1 MIIPDAN
8 LLIYAYNSA
17 DKNHPK
23 AAAWWEE
30 QLNSNQPVG
39 LSWVAISA
47 FIRIMT
53 HPKVFT
59 TPMRVEEA
67 IANVRSWL
75 AQPNVILLQPGKQ
88 FSEHFLGLLE
98 NLGTADNLTTDAYLA
113 ALAIEH
119 QAELQSR
126 DTDFARFPGLRW
138 RNPLKSG

>member
-8 LLIYAYNSA
+8 LLVYAYNSA
-17 DKNHPK
+17 DRNHRK

-30 QLNSNQPVG
+30 QLNGSQPVG

-47 FIRIMT
+47 FIRITT

-67 IANVRSWL
+67 LAGVRSWL
-75 AQPNVILLQPGKQ
+75 AQPNVIILQPGKR

-98 NLGTADNLTTDAYLA
+98 QLGTAGNLTTDAYLA

-138 RNPLKSG
+138 RNPLE